1 LRFANR
7 IPGDAG
13 GAVPNAALPSG
24 STDVLRAGGAPVR
37 TRRIAEGNAED
48 VGVAGRILTEPELC
62 GDERVCLCD
71 ETLGDFIETDDVDDA
86 FECVWW
92 WYGMLRMLDTDEE
105 VDLRPRRPPDERRYD
120 DRGVNGAGDAERR
133 RSEPEPWVVV
143 RGREVCVDGGGCV

>member
-1 LRFANR
+1 LRFANK

-13 GAVPNAALPSG
+13 GAVPNAALLS
-24 STDVLRAGGAPVR
+24 SSIDVLREGGAPAR
-37 TRRIAEGNAED
+37 TRRIADGNADD
-48 VGVAGRILTEPELC
+48 VGVAGRIFTDPELC

-71 ETLGDFIETDDVDDA
+71 ETLGDLIETDDVDDA

-120 DRGVNGAGDAERR
+120 DRGVSGAGEAERR
-133 RSEPEPWVVV
+133 RSEPEPCVVV
-143 RGREVCVDGGGCV
+143 RGRDVCVDGGGCV